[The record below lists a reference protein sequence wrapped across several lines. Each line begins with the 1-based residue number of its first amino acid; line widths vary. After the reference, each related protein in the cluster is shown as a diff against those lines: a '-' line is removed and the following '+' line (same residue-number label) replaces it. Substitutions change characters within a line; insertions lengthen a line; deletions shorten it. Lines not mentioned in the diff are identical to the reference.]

1 MSALRSLTLT
11 VLARKEALKDAERM
25 LSADALCMRS
35 EQQQLH
41 LVSLPLSFFFGGG
54 GGGGWGGAFYAQR
67 SVCASFNLR
76 EPPLSPNT
84 VCHLKMVKTRRLWL
98 HAGKRASISWSK
110 VTAHGHRAE
119 LECLSVAHWL
129 QSKLTTTSEGV
140 EHNRH

>member
-35 EQQQLH
+35 EQQQQLH

-54 GGGGWGGAFYAQR
+54 WGAERFTHSAV
-67 SVCASFNLR
+67 SAPVLTCVN
-76 EPPLSPNT
+76 PPLPPNT